1 MKTFQEIREASK
13 AKKASYLKRAIG
25 TSDHDVDQT
34 HHGED
39 ENLPN
44 IKGAGKGLGMMPHQY
59 FGKGERAAAK
69 RAMKKRT
76 SGITRAVKSLG
87 GSGTRHG
94 EYLKKVA
101 KKYGKA
107 VVKAADDDAR
117 PKGGDWEKVDRRKA
131 GINRAI
137 GKLARK

>member
-13 AKKASYLKRAIG
+13 AKKATYLKRAIG
-25 TSDHDVDQT
+25 TSDD
-34 HHGED
+34 HGED

-44 IKGAGKGLGMMPHQY
+44 IKGAGKGAGMMPHQY
-59 FGKGERAAAK
+59 FGKGERGAAK
-69 RAMKKRT
+69 QAMKKRT

-94 EYLKKVA
+94 EYLKKAA
-101 KKYGKA
+101 KKYGKE
-107 VVKAADDDAR
+107 VGKAYWPKNPSIVDD
-117 PKGGDWEKVDRRKA
+117 PKDIGKADRRKA

-137 GKLARK
+137 GKLAR